1 MVGKQGWHGKCIA
14 RSWRT
19 NIFDVGARIAAQRRL
34 MQAQVALKIKR
45 RFKDDSFEVAEHT
58 FMNTHTTHDASSRA

>member
-19 NIFDVGARIAAQRRL
+19 NIFDVRARIAAQRRL

-45 RFKDDSFEVAEHT
+45 RFKDDF
-58 FMNTHTTHDASSRA
+58 